1 MQSCDLC
8 VKVRG
13 HFFKME
19 EIWKPIEGYEGLYE
33 VSTMGRIKRLYRE
46 ILRRRMGLL
55 ILQERILEPGKN
67 KGYPRLILKD
77 RNHIGK
83 NHSVHIL
90 VAKAFIPNPENKPCI
105 DHINGDRSDN
115 RVENLRWCTVAE
127 NNGYELARKHFS
139 ESKTGTKN
147 GMYGTRGKNSPSHKP
162 VLQYDMDGNFIKKYY
177 GIAEAQ
183 RETGVQFKNI
193 SKVCKGDRR
202 HAGGYIWKYE

>member
-1 MQSCDLC
+1 
-8 VKVRG
+8 
-13 HFFKME
+13 
-19 EIWKPIEGYEGLYE
+19 
-33 VSTMGRIKRLYRE
+33 MGRIKRLYRE
-46 ILRRRMGLL
+46 ILRTKMGLL

-77 RNHIGK
+77 RKHIGK
-83 NHSVHIL
+83 NYAVHIL
-90 VAKAFIPNPENKPCI
+90 VAQAFIPNPENKPCI

-115 RVENLRWCTVAE
+115 RVENLRWCTIAE

-162 VLQYDMDGNFIKKYY
+162 VLQYDMCGNFIKKYY

-193 SKVCKGDRR
+193 SKVCKGERR